1 MLKNSKENSVG
12 DEIEFLEQL
21 IYIFFKTKWFS
32 KISTK
37 IVEVFDLERHL
48 SLVRFSLW
56 LNFFMI

>member
-1 MLKNSKENSVG
+1 MLKTSKENSVG

-37 IVEVFDLERHL
+37 IVEVFDLERPL